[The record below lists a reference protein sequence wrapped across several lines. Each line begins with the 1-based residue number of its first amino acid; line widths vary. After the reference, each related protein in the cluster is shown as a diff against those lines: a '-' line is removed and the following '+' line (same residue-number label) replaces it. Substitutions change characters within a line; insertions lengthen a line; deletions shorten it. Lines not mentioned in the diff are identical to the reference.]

1 MRKGLRVDRLE
12 AMSILIAAVET
23 GSLSAAGRKLGTPLP
38 TISRKVAELEA
49 YLHTRLLVRS
59 TRRLILTESG
69 AAYVAACKRI
79 LEQVGEAERTAS
91 GEYNVPKGDLII
103 TAPVVFGRLHVLPTI
118 NDFLAHFPDINVRL
132 VLSDRNVNLVD
143 DHVDMA
149 VRIGP
154 LPDSSMVATRVGS
167 VRGVVCGSPAYFAD
181 HGLPKAPADLSAV
194 SCVTFDVLASATSW
208 SFATPGSNAE
218 QTVAIR
224 SRLSV
229 NTAEAAIDAAVAG
242 VGVTRV
248 LSYQAAKA
256 IEQGK
261 LVAVLE
267 GFEPEPMPV
276 SLLHAGQGLLP
287 LKMRSFLDFVA
298 PRLRKALL
306 PPKHD

>member
-1 MRKGLRVDRLE
+1 MDRLE

-38 TISRKVAELEA
+38 TVSRKVAELEA

-69 AAYVAACKRI
+69 AAYVAASRRI

-118 NDFLAHFPDINVRL
+118 NDFLARFPDINVRL

-167 VRGVVCGSPAYFAD
+167 VRSVVCGSPTYFAD
-181 HGLPKAPADLSAV
+181 HDLPRTPADLSGL
-194 SCVTFDVLASATSW
+194 SCVTFDVVASATSW
-208 SFATPGSNAE
+208 RFATPISSAE

-229 NTAEAAIDAAVAG
+229 NTAEAAIDAAIAG

-256 IEQGK
+256 MEQGK

-267 GFEPEPMPV
+267 EFEPAPMAV
-276 SLLHAGQGLLP
+276 SLVHAGQGLLP
-287 LKMRSFLDFVA
+287 LKMRFFLDFVA
-298 PRLRKALL
+298 PRLRKALV

>member
-1 MRKGLRVDRLE
+1 MDRLE

-59 TRRLILTESG
+59 TRRLILTDSG

-91 GEYNVPKGDLII
+91 GEYNAPKGDLII
-103 TAPVVFGRLHVLPTI
+103 AAPVVFGRLHVLPAI
-118 NDFLAHFPDINVRL
+118 NDFLSHFPDINVRL
-132 VLSDRNVNLVD
+132 VLSDRNVNLID

-167 VRGVVCGSPAYFAD
+167 VRRVVCGSPAYFAG
-181 HGLPKAPADLSAV
+181 HGVPTAPADLSAV
-194 SCVTFDVLASATSW
+194 SCVTFDILASATSW
-208 SFATPGSNAE
+208 SFAASGSNAE

-267 GFEPEPMPV
+267 EFEPEPMPV

-306 PPKHD
+306 PPKHDGWPIRH

>member
-1 MRKGLRVDRLE
+1 MDRLE

-59 TRRLILTESG
+59 TRRLILTDSG

-91 GEYNVPKGDLII
+91 GEYNAPKGDLII
-103 TAPVVFGRLHVLPTI
+103 AAPVVFGRLHVLPAI
-118 NDFLAHFPDINVRL
+118 NDFLSHFPDINVRL
-132 VLSDRNVNLVD
+132 VLSDRNVNLFD

-167 VRGVVCGSPAYFAD
+167 VRRVVCGSPAYFAG
-181 HGLPKAPADLSAV
+181 HGVPTAPADLSAV
-194 SCVTFDVLASATSW
+194 SCVTFDILASATSW
-208 SFATPGSNAE
+208 SFAASGSNAE

-267 GFEPEPMPV
+267 EFEPEPMPV

-306 PPKHD
+306 PPKHDGWPIRH

>member
-1 MRKGLRVDRLE
+1 MDRLE

-59 TRRLILTESG
+59 TRRLILTDSG
-69 AAYVAACKRI
+69 AAYVAACKQI

-91 GEYNVPKGDLII
+91 GEYNAPKGDLII
-103 TAPVVFGRLHVLPTI
+103 TAPVVFGRLHVLPAI
-118 NDFLAHFPDINVRL
+118 NDFLSHFPDINVRL
-132 VLSDRNVNLVD
+132 VLSDRNVNLID

-167 VRGVVCGSPAYFAD
+167 VRRVVCGSPAYFAD
-181 HGLPKAPADLSAV
+181 HGVPKAPADLSGV

-208 SFATPGSNAE
+208 SFSMPGSNAE

-242 VGVTRV
+242 VGLTRV

-267 GFEPEPMPV
+267 EFEPEPMPV
-276 SLLHAGQGLLP
+276 SLAHAGQGLLP

-306 PPKHD
+306 PKRD

>member
-1 MRKGLRVDRLE
+1 
-12 AMSILIAAVET
+12 MSILIAAVET

-59 TRRLILTESG
+59 TRRLILTDSG

-91 GEYNVPKGDLII
+91 GEYNAPKGDLII
-103 TAPVVFGRLHVLPTI
+103 AAPVVFGRLHVLPAI
-118 NDFLAHFPDINVRL
+118 NDFLSHFPDINVRL
-132 VLSDRNVNLVD
+132 VLSDRNVNLID

-167 VRGVVCGSPAYFAD
+167 VRRVVCGSPAYFAG
-181 HGLPKAPADLSAV
+181 HGVPTAPADLSAV
-194 SCVTFDVLASATSW
+194 SCVTFDILASATSW
-208 SFATPGSNAE
+208 SFAASGSNAE

-267 GFEPEPMPV
+267 EFEPEPMPV

-306 PPKHD
+306 PPKHDGWPIRH

>member
-1 MRKGLRVDRLE
+1 MDRLE

-59 TRRLILTESG
+59 TRRLVLTDSG

-79 LEQVGEAERTAS
+79 LEQVGEAERAAS
-91 GEYNVPKGDLII
+91 GEYNTPKGDLII
-103 TAPVVFGRLHVLPTI
+103 TAPVVFGRLHVLPAI
-118 NDFLAHFPDINVRL
+118 NDFLSHFPDINVRL
-132 VLSDRNVNLVD
+132 VLSDRNVNLID

-167 VRGVVCGSPAYFAD
+167 VRRVVCGSPAYFAD

-208 SFATPGSNAE
+208 SFTMPGSNAD

-267 GFEPEPMPV
+267 EFEPEPMPV

-306 PPKHD
+306 PPKHDGWPIRH

>member
-1 MRKGLRVDRLE
+1 
-12 AMSILIAAVET
+12 
-23 GSLSAAGRKLGTPLP
+23 
-38 TISRKVAELEA
+38 LEA

-59 TRRLILTESG
+59 TRRLILTDSG
-69 AAYVAACKRI
+69 TAYVAACKRI

-91 GEYNVPKGDLII
+91 GEYNAPKGDLII
-103 TAPVVFGRLHVLPTI
+103 TAPVVFGRLHVLPAI
-118 NDFLAHFPDINVRL
+118 NDFLSHFPDINVRL
-132 VLSDRNVNLVD
+132 VLSDRNVNLID

-154 LPDSSMVATRVGS
+154 LPDSRMVATRVGS
-167 VRGVVCGSPAYFAD
+167 VRRVVCGSPAYFAD

-208 SFATPGSNAE
+208 SFAKPGSTAE
-218 QTVAIR
+218 QTVSIR

-229 NTAEAAIDAAVAG
+229 NTADAAIDAAVAS

-256 IEQGK
+256 IEQGE

-267 GFEPEPMPV
+267 EFEPEPMPV
-276 SLLHAGQGLLP
+276 SLVHAGQGLLP